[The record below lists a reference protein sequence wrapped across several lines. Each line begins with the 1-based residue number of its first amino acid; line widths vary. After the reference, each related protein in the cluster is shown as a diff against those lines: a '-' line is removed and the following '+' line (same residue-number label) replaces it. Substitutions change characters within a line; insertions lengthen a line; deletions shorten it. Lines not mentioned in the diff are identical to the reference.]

1 MFRIVFMGTPDFAVP
16 ILQALIDTQHV
27 VGVVTQPD
35 RRAGRGQSL
44 RPSPVKVLAQEAG
57 LPLYQPASLRKPQSA
72 EPIAA
77 WQPQAIVVA
86 AFGQILRPHLLD
98 LPPLGCINV
107 HASLLPRWRGASPI
121 QHALLSGDEQTGVSL
136 MHMDE
141 GLDTG
146 PVYVSEAIAIHPRE
160 TAETLHDRLAAL
172 GAGMLRRHLSA
183 ILSGELKAEAQD
195 DEQVTYAPL
204 IDKEDGRLDWQ
215 QSAVQL
221 DRRLRAMSPWP
232 GAFTTWQGRRLKIID
247 AQPRLA
253 NEIPPRQP
261 GRVTLHDDVVLVAA
275 AEGALQLGEVQLAGK
290 RAMNVD
296 DFINGHPNFPGSRLG
311 QDES

>member
-16 ILQALIDTQHV
+16 ILQALVDTQHV

-35 RRAGRGQSL
+35 RKAGRGQSL

-77 WQPQAIVVA
+77 WQPQAAVVA
-86 AFGQILRPHLLD
+86 AYGQILRPHLLG

-121 QHALLSGDEQTGVSL
+121 QYAILAGDEQTGVSL

-146 PVYVSEAIAIHPRE
+146 PVYVSEAIAIRARE

-172 GAGMLRRHLSA
+172 GRDMIRRYLSGM
-183 ILSGELKAEAQD
+183 LSGEIRAKTQD
-195 DEQVTYAPL
+195 DQQATYAPL
-204 IDKEDGRLDWQ
+204 IDKEDGRLDWK
-215 QSAVQL
+215 QSAAQL

-247 AQPRLA
+247 AQPRPA
-253 NEIPPRQP
+253 AEIPALKP
-261 GRVTLHDDVVLVAA
+261 GQVTWHDDALLVAT
-275 AEGALQLGEVQLAGK
+275 AEGALQLREVQLAGK
-290 RAMNVD
+290 RAMHVA
-296 DFINGHPNFPGSRLG
+296 DFINGHPDFPGSRLG
-311 QDES
+311 QDER